1 MKFKSYDSNWSHGV
15 WVQHK
20 QKEAAADYGD
30 IILTRI
36 AMAYSTAAFNPP
48 TRGLSLN
55 LELCPYFKVPE
66 MPERL
71 QIEPQR

>member
-1 MKFKSYDSNWSHGV
+1 MGL
-15 WVQHK
+15 HK
-20 QKEAAADYGD
+20 QKTAAADYGD

-36 AMAYSTAAFNPP
+36 AMGYSTAAFEPP
-48 TRGLSLN
+48 TGVSLN